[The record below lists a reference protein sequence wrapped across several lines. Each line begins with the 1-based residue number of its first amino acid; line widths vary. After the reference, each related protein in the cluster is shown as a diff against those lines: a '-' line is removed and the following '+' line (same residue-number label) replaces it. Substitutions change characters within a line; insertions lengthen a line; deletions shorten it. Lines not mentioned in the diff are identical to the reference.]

1 MPVIR
6 VEMFKGRTV
15 DQKRQLVKELTDA
28 FIRTCG
34 GTPES
39 VQIVIA
45 DVAKEDWG
53 GAGILMSDKYPDKK

>member
-6 VEMFKGRTV
+6 VEMFKGRSV
-15 DQKRQLVKELTDA
+15 DQKRELVKELTSA
-28 FIRTCG
+28 FLHTCG

-53 GAGILMSDKYPDKK
+53 GAGQLMSDKYPDK

>member
-1 MPVIR
+1 M
-6 VEMFKGRTV
+6 
-15 DQKRQLVKELTDA
+15 KELTDA